1 MASLDWIQAKRS
13 TKAEN
18 WAAGG
23 LGGLWARPGNR
34 SRCRSLTCSMQLNC
48 ACSRIM
54 MICNTSGNLDT
65 VEIGIGGFA
74 QMIGHGIGYGTER
87 EKKMA
92 MCSNI
97 LRAEKGDEGQ
107 NLMGVVSGTKS
118 ESAAR

>member
-1 MASLDWIQAKRS
+1 
-13 TKAEN
+13 
-18 WAAGG
+18 
-23 LGGLWARPGNR
+23 
-34 SRCRSLTCSMQLNC
+34 
-48 ACSRIM
+48 
-54 MICNTSGNLDT
+54 MICNTSVNLDT

-74 QMIGHGIGYGTER
+74 QMIEHGIGYGTER

-92 MCSNI
+92 KCSNI

>member
-18 WAAGG
+18 WAVGG
-23 LGGLWARPGNR
+23 LGGLRARPGNR

-48 ACSRIM
+48 ACSGIM

-74 QMIGHGIGYGTER
+74 QKIGHGIGYGTEG
-87 EKKMA
+87 EKKDG
-92 MCSNI
+92 NV
-97 LRAEKGDEGQ
+97 LQYLEGRE
-107 NLMGVVSGTKS
+107 GG
-118 ESAAR
+118 